1 MALIKK
7 GKGYARM
14 VEQKSNKG
22 NLMKMF
28 RFMTLKHAGHIW
40 PLKDKKGFKV
50 HQMRFLEEKEHPS
63 CT

>member
-1 MALIKK
+1 
-7 GKGYARM
+7 M

-28 RFMTLKHAGHIW
+28 RFMRLKHTGNIW

>member
-22 NLMKMF
+22 NLVKMF
-28 RFMTLKHAGHIW
+28 RFMTLKHAGHI
-40 PLKDKKGFKV
+40 
-50 HQMRFLEEKEHPS
+50 
-63 CT
+63 